1 MISIRTKADVVSSWM
16 RAWAGAGVWLR
27 MVLEKVTSR
36 AGTGAEGW
44 Q

>member
-1 MISIRTKADVVSSWM
+1 MISIRTKADVVSSWT
-16 RAWAGAGVWLR
+16 RAWVGAGVWLG